1 MSLFKLITLFVFL
14 TVSLFAYPNY
24 SLAVK
29 EKKLYP
35 MGEKI
40 YKKKCPQLNLKK
52 YKSFDTLQNDV
63 VNKHICSKLPSKY
76 SDALLLY
83 LWEVKRENA
92 PTKHYARLRVT
103 KTEKCPICGM
113 FLYKYPRWVARI
125 EYKNRTKNPSF
136 DGVKDMMK
144 YYFKH
149 SQNIKV
155 ILVQD
160 YYTQETVD
168 AKDAYFVVG
177 SSVYGPMG
185 NELIAFKDKKEAKRF
200 MLDHKGKQ
208 ILSFKEITPHEVD
221 KLDE

>member
-1 MSLFKLITLFVFL
+1 MSFFKLIALFVLL
-14 TVSLFAYPNY
+14 TTSLFAYPSY

-29 EKKLYP
+29 EKKIYP

-52 YKSFDTLQNDV
+52 YKNFNALQDDIV
-63 VNKHICSKLPSKY
+63 TKHICSKLPLKY
-76 SDALLLY
+76 SDALLVY
-83 LWEVKRENA
+83 LWEVKRENTH
-92 PTKHYARLRVT
+92 TKHYARLKVT
-103 KTEKCPICGM
+103 KTDKCPICGM

-149 SQNIKV
+149 HKNIKV
-155 ILVQD
+155 VLVQD

-185 NELIAFKDKKEAKRF
+185 NELIAFKNKKEAKRF
-200 MLDHKGKQ
+200 MLDHNGKK
-208 ILSFKEITPHEVD
+208 IIFFKNITPAEVY